1 MRYEKALKFVSGEQ
15 PSAKYVLWVK
25 NYDRVVFQS
34 PDWPTSISPE
44 SFPVPARYET
54 ADAPKPGEP
63 LPPPPRRGEQISPQN
78 PALPRK
84 VAQFYTRESNGK
96 IWRIGVM
103 GNPYVTF
110 VLGADIGDFEQ
121 TRATPEQGIAYEVAV
136 DEACNAIAGLGC
148 PVVAAIEGYCYGG
161 ACNLA
166 MASDFRFIA
175 ANAKFSIPAA
185 KLSIVYSAR
194 GMARLVALVGLTE
207 AKRIFFTAQPFL
219 ADHALKSGFADAI
232 EADPVAAAHAWLAG
246 IAGLAPLSIAGSKA
260 ILNMVAMPEQPYDAA
275 LAHDVTWRA
284 LTSQDYAEGRAAF
297 AAKRPP
303 QFRGE

>member
-1 MRYEKALKFVSGEQ
+1 MMLPAIPGVAVTRDEAVVTVTLDRPGQYNAISYVMWLGLRDLFIALG
-15 PSAKYVLWVK
+15 
-25 NYDRVVFQS
+25 
-34 PDWPTSISPE
+34 
-44 SFPVPARYET
+44 
-54 ADAPKPGEP
+54 ADATV
-63 LPPPPRRGEQISPQN
+63 RGVVLTG
-78 PALPRK
+78 A
-84 VAQFYTRESNGK
+84 NGC
-96 IWRIGVM
+96 
-103 GNPYVTF
+103 F
-110 VLGADIGDFEQ
+110 SSGADIGDFEQ

-148 PVVAAIEGYCYGG
+148 PVIAAIEGYCYGG

-166 MASDFRFIA
+166 MASDFRFVA

-207 AKRIFFTAQPFL
+207 AKRIFFTAQPFT
-219 ADHALKSGFADAI
+219 AEQALNTGFADTI
-232 EADPVAAAHAWLAG
+232 EAEPVAAAHAWLAG
-246 IAGLAPLSIAGSKA
+246 IAHLAPLSIAGSKT
-260 ILNMVAMPEQPYDAA
+260 ILNMIAMPEQAYDPA

-303 QFRGE
+303 QFRGA

>member
-1 MRYEKALKFVSGEQ
+1 MTLPVIPGVVVTRDQAVVSVTLDRPGQYNAISYVMWQGLRDLFVALGSDATVRGV
-15 PSAKYVLWVK
+15 VL
-25 NYDRVVFQS
+25 
-34 PDWPTSISPE
+34 TG
-44 SFPVPARYET
+44 A
-54 ADAPKPGEP
+54 
-63 LPPPPRRGEQISPQN
+63 
-78 PALPRK
+78 
-84 VAQFYTRESNGK
+84 NGC
-96 IWRIGVM
+96 
-103 GNPYVTF
+103 F
-110 VLGADIGDFEQ
+110 SSGADIGDFEQ

-232 EADPVAAAHAWLAG
+232 EADPLAAAHAWLAG